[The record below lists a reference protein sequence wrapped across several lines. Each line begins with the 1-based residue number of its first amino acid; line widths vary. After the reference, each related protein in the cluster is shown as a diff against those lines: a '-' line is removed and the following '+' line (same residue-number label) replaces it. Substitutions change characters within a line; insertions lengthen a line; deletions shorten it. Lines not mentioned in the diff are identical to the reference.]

1 MYVVDKSFSQ
11 RDKHVPGVPAAGQPG
26 GQARPHAAHP
36 GAVVRGGDGGRG
48 GHAGA
53 GRGPPEGGPGG

>member
-1 MYVVDKSFSQ
+1 M
-11 RDKHVPGVPAAGQPG
+11 PGVSAAGQPG